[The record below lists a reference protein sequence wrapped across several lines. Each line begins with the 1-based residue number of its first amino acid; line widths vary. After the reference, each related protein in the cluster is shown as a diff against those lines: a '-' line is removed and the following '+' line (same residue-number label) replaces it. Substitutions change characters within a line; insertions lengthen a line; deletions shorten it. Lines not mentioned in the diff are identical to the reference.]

1 MDKSSDALK
10 TIGEVAERLGVAQ
23 HVLRFWEQKF
33 TQLEPIKRRGRRYYD
48 NKNIELLDTIK
59 HLLYNEG
66 LTIKGV
72 QKSLKKN
79 SKKSNQNIASE
90 ATIDLSTKELK
101 DRAIFNVIE
110 RLKCSKKLLEEELA
124 KP

>member
-1 MDKSSDALK
+1 MDKSNDALK
-10 TIGEVAERLGVAQ
+10 TIGEAAEHLGVAQ

-48 NKNIELLDTIK
+48 TKNIDLLDTIK
-59 HLLYNEG
+59 HLLYDEG

-72 QKSLKKN
+72 QKYLKKD
-79 SKKSNQNIASE
+79 SKKPNHNVVSE
-90 ATIDLSTKELK
+90 AVIDLSTKKLK
-101 DRAIFNVIE
+101 NRAVLTVIE
-110 RLKCSKKLLEEELA
+110 RLKQSKKMLEEELA